1 MGVVTT
7 MMKPMSSTE
16 KIAIHLS
23 QIERE
28 LSGAGYSR
36 PRYKV
41 EQMCKQI
48 LPAKEQRA
56 VLSYLLGRGSNRV
69 ADESKGCLSELMY
82 KVD

>member
-1 MGVVTT
+1 MGVVAK

-41 EQMCKQI
+41 EQMCKI
-48 LPAKEQRA
+48 LPTKEQRA

-69 ADESKGCLSELMY
+69 AEESEGCLSELMY
-82 KVD
+82 KAD